1 MQATPLAI
9 TASLQARFPD
19 QILETHAFRGDETV
33 VIRKEAIEPV
43 LRFLRDDPAL
53 DFNFLMS
60 LTAVDYVNYP
70 VHHPIRLEVVYHLY
84 SLRHGHRI
92 RVKAP
97 VDHKGHVASVHHL
110 WASAD
115 WSERETWEMFGIVF
129 DGHPNLKRLL
139 THKDFKGHPLLKDY
153 DRKRRQVLLESDTL
167 VDEMEK
173 RLRFKGLKAEIPA
186 EEGTEL

>member
-9 TASLQARFPD
+9 TAALQAKFAAD
-19 QILETHAFRGDETV
+19 ILETHDFRGDETV
-33 VIRKEAIEPV
+33 VIKKEAVEPV
-43 LRFLRDDPAL
+43 LRFLRDEPSL
-53 DFNFLMS
+53 DFTFLMS

-70 VHHPIRLEVVYHLY
+70 TPKAKRLEVVYHLY

-92 RVKAP
+92 RIKAP
-97 VDHKGHVASVHHL
+97 VEHKGHVASVHHL

-139 THKDFKGHPLLKDY
+139 THIDFKGHPLLKDY
-153 DRKRRQVLLESDTL
+153 DRKRRQVLLESDTM

-186 EEGTEL
+186 EAMEL